1 MVGIWGVDS
10 VRLVPSTWSSA
21 LQLVAG
27 GMIIFLTYEGF
38 QLIAN
43 TAQDVRDAART
54 FPRAFYSG
62 VGFVIVL
69 YVLVAVVT
77 VGTLPVARIVD
88 AKDYAL
94 AEAARSSLGQ
104 TGFLLIAIVAMLS
117 TVSAI
122 NATAYGAA
130 RLRIGIVRMTC
141 GVWPYL
147 LYSGCIRKGPPGFM
161 TGAYDGMGEQEMT
174 RQEGVGIWR

>member
-1 MVGIWGVDS
+1 MPAESWS
-10 VRLVPSTWSSA
+10 VS
-21 LQLVAG
+21 G
-27 GMIIFLTYEGF
+27 GF

-43 TAQDVRDAART
+43 TAQDVWDAART
-54 FPRAFYSG
+54 FPRAFYPG
-62 VGFVIVL
+62 VGFVIAL

-117 TVSAI
+117 TVSPSSAPPPM
-122 NATAYGAA
+122 
-130 RLRIGIVRMTC
+130 VRRDC
-141 GVWPYL
+141 G
-147 LYSGCIRKGPPGFM
+147 SGS
-161 TGAYDGMGEQEMT
+161 
-174 RQEGVGIWR
+174 